1 MTLTFAVNK
10 LLLLEHIDILI
21 QRLSHSPRVIKNVVS
36 LANDGASLPFIAR
49 YRKEMTDSLDEVGIA
64 EILNESAKLK
74 ILFKRKETI
83 LASIES
89 QGKLTDKLRQ
99 QISDCYDETKLEDLY
114 LPYKQK
120 RKTKATV
127 ARERGLDPLARL
139 IMAQKSYDLPVKAR
153 AYISKDVPNPAA
165 ALEGARHIISEWVSE
180 NAGARDITRKA
191 YGYAT
196 LEGKVVKSKKDEAVK
211 YKDYFDFSQPLK
223 KCPSH
228 RVLAMNRA
236 EDEGLIRVKLT
247 IDQERLEDAIMRY
260 YYVGNHECGDQIQLA
275 IQDALKRLLGPSIE
289 NETRKAA
296 KAAADTEAINV
307 FSKNAYQLL
316 LAPPVGGKVTL
327 ALDPGFRT
335 GCKVVV
341 LSETGALLGNTTIYP
356 HPPQRSVT
364 EAEQVIYGL
373 VSKYKVEVIAI
384 GNGTAGKESYQWINS
399 LRLGDEV
406 QTYLVNEDGA
416 SIYSASEVAREEFPD
431 QDVTV
436 RGAVSIGRR
445 LIDPLAELV
454 KIDPKSIGVG
464 QYQHDV
470 NQSQLK
476 TELDQTVSRAVN
488 AVGINLNTASKHL
501 LTYVSGLGPGL
512 ASNIVSHRSEIGR
525 FETRKQLM
533 DVSKLGK
540 KAYEQAAGF
549 LRVKD
554 GDNLLDDTGV
564 HPERYK
570 LINKIAKQ
578 EGIMLDNLIGNRDAL
593 NQIKLNQYI
602 DDGVG
607 MPTLKDIIKELAK
620 PGLDPRGEAEVVK
633 FDDRIQSIADL
644 REGMQVRGTV
654 TNLTKFGAFVDI
666 GIKEGALLHIS
677 QIVDRYI
684 SDPAEVL
691 SINQVVDVK
700 VISVDVERKRISLTM
715 KG

>member
-1 MTLTFAVNK
+1 MIHKDL
-10 LLLLEHIDILI
+10 LI
-21 QRLSHSPRVIKNVVS
+21 QRLPYSPSAITNVIK
-36 LANDGASLPFIAR
+36 LADEGASLPFIAR
-49 YRKEMTDSLDEVGIA
+49 YRKEMTGSLDEVGIA
-64 EILNESAKLK
+64 EILNENAKIKTLV
-74 ILFKRKETI
+74 KRKETI
-83 LASIES
+83 LEAIQS
-89 QGKLTDKLRQ
+89 QGKLTDKLRRS
-99 QISDCYDETKLEDLY
+99 IDECWDETILEDLY

-127 ARERGLDPLARL
+127 ARDKGLEPLARL
-139 IMAQKSYDLPVKAR
+139 IMAQQSYDLPIKAR
-153 AYISKDVPNPAA
+153 AYLSKDVPNQAA

-180 NAGARDITRKA
+180 NAASRDITRKA

-196 LEGKVVKSKKDEAVK
+196 LECKVVKSKKADAIK

-223 KCPSH
+223 RCPSH

-236 EDEGLIRVKLT
+236 EEEGLVRVKLV
-247 IDQERLEDAIMRY
+247 IDEERLEESIMRY
-260 YYVGNHECGDQIQLA
+260 YRVGNHECGDQIAMA
-275 IQDALKRLLGPSIE
+275 IQDALKRLLCPSIE
-289 NETRKAA
+289 NETRKSA
-296 KAAADTEAINV
+296 KAVADTEAIAV

-341 LSETGALLGNTTIYP
+341 LSETGALLGNTAIYP

-364 EAEQVIYGL
+364 EAEQVIYEL
-373 VSKYKVEVIAI
+373 VSKYKVEIIAI
-384 GNGTAGKESYQWINS
+384 GNGTAGKESYQWIKS

-416 SIYSASEVAREEFPD
+416 SIYSASAVAREEFPN

-445 LIDPLAELV
+445 LMDPLAELV

-470 NQSQLK
+470 NQPQLK

-512 ASNIVSHRSEIGR
+512 ASNIVDHREEIGR
-525 FETRKQLM
+525 FDTRKQLM

-549 LRVKD
+549 LRVKE
-554 GDNLLDDTGV
+554 GSNALDDTAV

-570 LINKIAKQ
+570 LVNQIAKQ
-578 EGIMLDNLIGNRDAL
+578 EGVPLQQLIGDKEVL
-593 NQIKLNQYI
+593 NTIKLNQYVSEE
-602 DDGVG
+602 VG
-607 MPTLKDIIKELAK
+607 MPTLKDIIKELSK
-620 PGLDPRGEAEVVK
+620 PGLDPRGEAEAVE
-633 FDDRIQSIADL
+633 FDCRVQSINDL
-644 REGMQVRGTV
+644 HEGMKLKGTV
-654 TNLTKFGAFVDI
+654 TNLTKFGAFVDL
-666 GIKEGALLHIS
+666 GIKEAGLLHIS
-677 QIVDRYI
+677 QIVDRFI

-691 SINQVVDVK
+691 SINQAVDVK